1 VEVAVFLGQRAY
13 SGNPVHSLK
22 IDTGANRRS
31 DDTAQ
36 LRLSTMLRV
45 GSNNI
50 ARRFRSC
57 VDNAR

>member
-1 VEVAVFLGQRAY
+1 MIALKLGGFF
-13 SGNPVHSLK
+13 SKFTLPVHPFQT
-22 IDTGANRRS
+22 DTGANRRS
-31 DDTAQ
+31 KDMAQ

-45 GSNNI
+45 GSNTI